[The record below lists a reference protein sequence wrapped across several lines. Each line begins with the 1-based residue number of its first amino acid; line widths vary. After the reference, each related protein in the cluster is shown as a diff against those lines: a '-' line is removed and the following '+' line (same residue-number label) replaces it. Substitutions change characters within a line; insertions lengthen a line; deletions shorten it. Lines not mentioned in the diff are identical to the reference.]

1 MAAIRRP
8 PKAPPKA
15 AKPKPDMPLHQQIL
29 GKHQIELDK
38 VEDLRHKLELAYDA
52 DSIEYDSYLEC
63 HDVLDARESKALEA
77 LEKSRGKKLDK
88 VIPIKVKVVEHKPWK
103 PWQVKIFMVITALIF
118 FKVFT
123 FKP

>member
-8 PKAPPKA
+8 PKVPVKPKA
-15 AKPKPDMPLHQQIL
+15 KPVVPLHQQIL
-29 GKHQIELDK
+29 GKHQIELDN
-38 VEDLRHKLELAYDA
+38 VEDLRYKLELAYDA

-88 VIPIKVKVVEHKPWK
+88 TIPVRVKVVQTKPWK
-103 PWQVKIFMVITALIF
+103 PWQVKLFMVITFLIF